1 VKARYI
7 QAGNVIDFVP
17 AQDVNAGE
25 VVRLGNI
32 VGVTSLPTAAGTL
45 GGLAVNGVFEIE
57 KKPVTVFSTGDRV
70 FWNFTSGQA
79 DATGDVVLGI
89 AVKAASAGTAK
100 VIVLMNAANPVP
112 EDVSI
117 EWKPL

>member
-1 VKARYI
+1 MKARYI

-25 VVRLGNI
+25 VVRQGNI
-32 VGVTSLPTAAGTL
+32 IGVTSLPTAAGTL
-45 GGLAVNGVFEIE
+45 GGLAVNGVFEVE
-57 KKPVTVFSTGDRV
+57 KKPAAVFSVSDRV

-79 DATGDVVLGI
+79 ETSGDVVLGF

-100 VIVLMNAANPVP
+100 VIVLLNAANAVS
-112 EDVSI
+112 ENVSI
-117 EWKPL
+117 EWKTL